1 MQKLNSV
8 VGVCLLADTGG
19 QGATRRICGTRVAG
33 TTNNTRR
40 DDKVVAMK
48 NHHLLSHRQNFF
60 FVYFGEERI
69 CIYLFFCFC
78 FWLRRFGDRI
88 AAFGW
93 DWRWI
98 LNLCVF
104 VWWVCLCC
112 VVCGVVGCCVVD
124 FIATVYLGKLEFRQS
139 KLGLLAPPTR
149 CLCFRGVVWCNFPY
163 AIFHFRIFCVV
174 KGPFALGDGMC
185 RCI

>member
-124 FIATVYLGKLEFRQS
+124 FIATVYLGKLEFSAKQAWAACS
-139 KLGLLAPPTR
+139 SNSLPLFSW
-149 CLCFRGVVWCNFPY
+149 CGVVQ
-163 AIFHFRIFCVV
+163 FHICHFSFSYFLC
-174 KGPFALGDGMC
+174 G
-185 RCI
+185 